1 MNKYKEIQ
9 ENTIKQVKK
18 MNKNTV
24 KVMKMEIEAIKKTQ
38 TEATLEME
46 NLGRRTGNTESNIT
60 NTIHVMK
67 ERISIIEGTIEKR
80 YTDQRKCK
88 I

>member
-1 MNKYKEIQ
+1 MKKTAQ
-9 ENTIKQVKK
+9 ELKRK
-18 MNKNTV
+18 
-24 KVMKMEIEAIKKTQ
+24 IEAIKKTQ

-67 ERISIIEGTIEKR
+67 ERISIIEDTIQEIDKSVKKF
-80 YTDQRKCK
+80 YS
-88 I
+88 

>member
-1 MNKYKEIQ
+1 
-9 ENTIKQVKK
+9 